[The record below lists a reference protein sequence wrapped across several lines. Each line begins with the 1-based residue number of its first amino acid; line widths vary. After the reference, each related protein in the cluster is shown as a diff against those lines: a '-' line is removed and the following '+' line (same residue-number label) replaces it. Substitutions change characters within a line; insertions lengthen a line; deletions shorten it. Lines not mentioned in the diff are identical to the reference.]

1 MSQIRALQ
9 WLGRKHVEVSHYSRR
24 RVIMGNSTLLISWRK
39 RWNRNLLRFLGSRA
53 RQLDIEDL
61 AQETYLRLLRA
72 RDLQDV
78 RNPEAYLISVASHVL
93 AEWKQRHNPLE
104 TASLNESLAADRTD
118 LEAEV
123 DVRISQR
130 LIDEALANASPMMR
144 AVLLLRLRDDRS
156 CKDIAIDLGLSERQV
171 KRQLAHGYDLLRR
184 VFEGAPP
191 P

>member
-1 MSQIRALQ
+1 
-9 WLGRKHVEVSHYSRR
+9 
-24 RVIMGNSTLLISWRK
+24 MGNGTLLMSWRK

-93 AEWKQRHNPLE
+93 AEWRQRQAAVE
-104 TASLNESLAADRTD
+104 AGSLDESLAADHVD

-123 DVRISQR
+123 DARRSQR
-130 LIDEALANASPMMR
+130 LIDQALANVSPLMR

-156 CKDIAIDLGLSERQV
+156 CKDIACDLGLTERQV
-171 KRQLAHGYDLLRR
+171 KRQLAHGYDLLRQ
-184 VFEGAPP
+184 VLEGVSTP
-191 P
+191 

>member
-1 MSQIRALQ
+1 
-9 WLGRKHVEVSHYSRR
+9 
-24 RVIMGNSTLLISWRK
+24 MGNSTLLVSWRK

-93 AEWKQRHNPLE
+93 AEWKQRQDPLE
-104 TASLNESLAADRTD
+104 AASLHESLAADRID

-123 DVRISQR
+123 DVRISRR
-130 LIDEALANASPMMR
+130 LIDAALANVSPMMR

-184 VFEGAPP
+184 VLEGAPTS
-191 P
+191 